1 MYYCDIQLG
10 CKLLKAGIK
19 YLSIDELV
27 FGKNYLS
34 PSIYI
39 ALASS
44 LLHFFLNVLQ
54 EENNNIF
61 KLIAF
66 IGSLLLRFG
75 FAKRTCL
82 CKNCKSTKNT
92 GRGFGLWRTQLIDSC
107 KLANQK
113 IKEN

>member
-1 MYYCDIQLG
+1 LYYCDIQLG
-10 CKLLKAGIK
+10 LKLLKAGIK

-66 IGSLLLRFG
+66 IGSLCRVLVLL
-75 FAKRTCL
+75 K
-82 CKNCKSTKNT
+82 
-92 GRGFGLWRTQLIDSC
+92 GRAFVKIVNQLKTQVEVLVC
-107 KLANQK
+107 GEHN
-113 IKEN
+113 